1 MVAPVVQMCHVAC
14 CANRTPQSVSWGRAG
29 LIAFGTCHSIALYHP
44 EEKSVVELLNGHTG
58 RVNCVQWIKKHDYNP
73 ETELVSGGSD
83 KHVILWQVRQ
93 NQMKTL
99 KSEDVKPKASLV
111 SAIVNAATPTTKEEC
126 VKQVHLKGHTDV
138 VCAVDAVYLDSL
150 GSELLIV
157 SAASDSTVRLWS
169 SCSSISE
176 CIQILHFGNG
186 FVMDVS
192 LSFLPSSGDP
202 ILACGADDSQIHLYI
217 FQERQLQ
224 KVHVLQGHEDWIRG
238 VEWAIC
244 DGNLFLASCAQ
255 DCVIR
260 IWKIYLKAERN
271 PVNLNY
277 SESVNSVKLK
287 EKILFLKSKNAEAK
301 YAVTLETLLSGHEDS
316 VYAVHWQPS
325 FIKDGKIHQPM
336 CLLSASMDKTMILWA
351 PDEES
356 GVWLEQVRVGE
367 VGGNTL
373 GFYGCQFSPEG
384 SMILA
389 HTFNGALHLWR
400 QNPSIKG
407 EWTPAVVI
415 SGHFNSVQGLR
426 WDPEGD
432 FILTVGLDQTTR
444 LFAPGKKKDRSQVT
458 WHEIARPQIHGY
470 DMQCLAMIGRFQFVS
485 GADEKVLRVFSATRN
500 FVENYINITGTPEA
514 KSLSSQIV
522 DLPEGAT
529 VPALGLSNKAI
540 QEGELA
546 DKSVYEEE
554 SRFSSVSDQYSQ
566 TYFHPIR
573 LKEPPTEDHLLQNT
587 LWPEVQKLYG
597 HGFEIFCVASNTT
610 GTLVASACKAS
621 RREHAAIILWSAM
634 SWKQLQNLSFHNLTV
649 TQMAFS
655 PDDRFLIAVSRDRN
669 WSLWKR
675 QDEDSAQLEPFFSLH
690 AHTSKSTAVHSRI
703 IWTCDWTPDSNYFL
717 TGSRDKKVVVWGDL
731 KDADASE
738 GNALRSI
745 KSASSMLDVG
755 DAATAVSVSPM
766 LTSNKSYIIAVGLE
780 CGKIILYTWK
790 AYEKNSMIADWTKCF
805 EMDQSQSHTLAVKQL
820 SWRGRIGK
828 AGSAT
833 QETDEW
839 LQLAS
844 CGADNCLKIFS
855 VNRHTI

>member
-1 MVAPVVQMCHVAC
+1 MVWTSMVAPVVQMCHVAS
-14 CANRTPQSVSWGRAG
+14 CANRTPQSVSWGRVG
-29 LIAFGTCHSIALYHP
+29 LIAFGTCNSIALYHP
-44 EEKSVVELLNGHTG
+44 EEKSVIELLNGHTG
-58 RVNCVQWIKKHDYNP
+58 RVNCVQWIKKLDYTP

-83 KHVILWQVRQ
+83 KLVILWQLRQ
-93 NQMKTL
+93 NQSV
-99 KSEDVKPKASLV
+99 KS
-111 SAIVNAATPTTKEEC
+111 I
-126 VKQVHLKGHTDV
+126 HLEGHTDV
-138 VCAVDAVYLDSL
+138 VCAVDAVYLNSL

-169 SCSSISE
+169 ICKSKNE

-192 LSFLPSSGDP
+192 LSLLPSSGEP

-217 FQERQLQ
+217 LQERQFQ
-224 KVHVLQGHEDWIRG
+224 KVQVLQGHEDWIRG

-260 IWKIYLKAERN
+260 IWKIYLKAERH
-271 PVNLNY
+271 PENLNY
-277 SESVNSVKLK
+277 SESVGSIKLK
-287 EKILFLKSKNAEAK
+287 EKILFLKSKNAEAQ
-301 YAVTLETLLSGHEDS
+301 YAVTLETLLSGHENS

-356 GVWLEQVRVGE
+356 GVWLEQIRVGE

-373 GFYGCQFSPEG
+373 GFYGCQFSPDG

-389 HTFNGALHLWR
+389 HAFHGAFHLWR

-407 EWTPAVVI
+407 EWNPGVVI

-432 FILTVGLDQTTR
+432 FIVTVGLDQTTR
-444 LFAPGKKKDRSQVT
+444 LFAPWKKTDQSQVT

-485 GADEKVLRVFSATRN
+485 GADEKVLRVFAATRN
-500 FVENYINITGTPEA
+500 FVENYINITGSAETN
-514 KSLSSQIV
+514 SLSSQIV

-529 VPALGLSNKAI
+529 VPALGLSNKAVC
-540 QEGELA
+540 EAGELP
-546 DKSVYEEE
+546 DKSVNEEE
-554 SRFSSVSDQYSQ
+554 SRFSSMSDQYSQ

-597 HGFEIFCVASNTT
+597 HGFEIFCVASNIA

-621 RREHAAIILWSAM
+621 RREHAGIILWSTV
-634 SWKQLQNLSFHNLTV
+634 SWKQLQSLSFHNLTV

-655 PDDRFLIAVSRDRN
+655 PDNRYLIAVSRDRN
-669 WSLWKR
+669 WSLWKQ
-675 QDEDSAQLEPFFSLH
+675 QDEGSTEIEPFFSLH

-703 IWTCDWTPDSNYFL
+703 IWTCDWTPDSKYFL
-717 TGSRDKKVVVWGDL
+717 TGSRDKKVVVWSVPNR
-731 KDADASE
+731 ADVSE
-738 GNALRSI
+738 GSGLGSI
-745 KSASSMLDVG
+745 KPASSMLDVG
-755 DAATAVSVSPM
+755 DAATAVSVSPV

-790 AYEKNSMIADWTKCF
+790 ANEKNSALADWTKCF
-805 EMDQSQSHTLAVKQL
+805 EMDKRQSHTLAVKQL

-828 AGSAT
+828 AGSDT
-833 QETDEW
+833 QESDEW

-844 CGADNCLKIFS
+844 CGADNCLKIFC
-855 VNRHTI
+855 VNRNTI